1 MSKLLAKSQLPVAE
15 NLCRVIVGKELTAKW
30 DGYTSCPM
38 ILDVGHAMLWEFNYG
53 LQPVTALPFEVVDPL
68 AESALA
74 WRFEATLLR
83 PVYDVMLK
91 GYTPV

>member
-1 MSKLLAKSQLPVAE
+1 
-15 NLCRVIVGKELTAKW
+15 
-30 DGYTSCPM
+30 M
-38 ILDVGHAMLWEFNYG
+38 ILDVGHAMLWEFNYA

-74 WRFEATLLR
+74 WRFEETLLR

-91 GYTPV
+91 GYTPI